1 MLFKILEILS
11 QAWGAG
17 EFTQS
22 QKEYEAEL
30 NLQIIWLSMVYIS
43 TKHLPK

>member
-1 MLFKILEILS
+1 MLFKILS

-17 EFTQS
+17 ELTQS
-22 QKEYEAEL
+22 QIEYEAEL